1 MSRLSAED
9 TRAWIL
15 RFATTVDQQHHH
27 LTDLD
32 RQAGDG
38 DFGTNL
44 RSALDRAAATIQ
56 TKPLETPQSVFAA
69 VADAFLNTGGTSG
82 PLFGMW
88 FRQFAKAAHTDLTL
102 PALAHAAAEGV
113 AAVMRL
119 GKAEVG
125 HKTMVDA
132 MAPAAAALASGGD
145 GIDPDSSIHNALR
158 AAAAAARAGAEA
170 TESLAARRGRASY
183 VAEQG
188 QGVIDPGA
196 MAVALFFEAAL
207 NEKDSR

>member
-1 MSRLSAED
+1 MNRLTAED

-44 RSALDRAAATIQ
+44 RSALGRATTAVQA
-56 TKPLETPQSVFAA
+56 KSVETPQSVFAA

-88 FRQFAKAAHTDLTL
+88 FRQFAKAAQTDLTL
-102 PALAHAAAEGV
+102 PTLARAATEGV

-132 MAPAAAALASGGD
+132 MAPAAAALASGGH
-145 GIDPDSSIHNALR
+145 GTDPNIHDALR

-170 TESLAARRGRASY
+170 TEHLAARRGRASY

-196 MAVALFFEAAL
+196 MTVALFFEAAT